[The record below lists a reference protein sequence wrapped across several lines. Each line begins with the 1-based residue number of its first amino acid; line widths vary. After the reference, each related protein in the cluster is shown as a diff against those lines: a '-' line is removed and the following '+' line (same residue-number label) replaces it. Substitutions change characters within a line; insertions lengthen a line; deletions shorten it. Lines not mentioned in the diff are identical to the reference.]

1 MRFMLIRRA
10 DHESETETSPVSS
23 AELFTAMAQYNEELI
38 QAGMMLGGEGLH
50 PSRKGARVTF
60 KGGKVTVTDGPFTE
74 TKELIAGFTLIQAN
88 SMAEALDVAKRWPPL
103 DGDGNVAIEVRQIH
117 EAEDLGEAFTPELR
131 EREERLRAQLEQ
143 K

>member
-10 DHESETETSPVSS
+10 DLESEAETSPVSS

-74 TKELIAGFTLIQAN
+74 AKELIAGFTLIQAN
-88 SMAEALDVAKRWPPL
+88 SMAEALEVAKRWPPL
-103 DGDGNVAIEVRQIH
+103 DGGGNVAIEVRQLH
-117 EAEDLGEAFTPELR
+117 SAEEFEQI
-131 EREERLRAQLEQ
+131 RARAKQ